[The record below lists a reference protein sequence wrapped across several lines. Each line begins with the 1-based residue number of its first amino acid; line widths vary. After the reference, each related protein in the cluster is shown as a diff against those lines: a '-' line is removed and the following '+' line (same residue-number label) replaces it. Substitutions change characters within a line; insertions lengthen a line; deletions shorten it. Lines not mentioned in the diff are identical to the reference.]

1 MKILIVDDHNLFR
14 EGLCHILAR
23 MDKEV
28 TILEASNCDS
38 AMQYVS
44 SHPDLDLILLDLNL
58 PGKDGFSALSNL
70 SEKYPALPVVI
81 LSASNQRSDMQRA
94 LDSGAMGYIP
104 KETSSSIMLNAL
116 QIIMSGGIYIPSN
129 MAQLNNVNET
139 DKVAT
144 HFNLTPR
151 QTEVLALLVDGSSN
165 KKIAQELSLTESTV
179 KVHITSIFKAMNVK
193 NRTQAAMAAE
203 RHQLN
208 TLKQ

>member
-14 EGLCHILAR
+14 EGMCHILSS

-38 AMQYVS
+38 AMQYAS

-58 PGKDGFSALSNL
+58 SGKDGFTALSEL

-94 LDSGAMGYIP
+94 LDLGAMGYIP
-104 KETSSSIMLNAL
+104 KETSSAIMLNAL
-116 QIIMSGGIYIPSN
+116 QIIMSGGIYVPSN
-129 MAQLNNVNET
+129 MAQLNNISES
-139 DKVAT
+139 DKLST

-165 KKIAQELSLTESTV
+165 KRIAQELSLTESTV
-179 KVHITSIFKAMNVK
+179 KVHITSIFKAMNVT

-208 TLKQ
+208 VVKR